1 MCNCRWNERKSGQ
14 IFVWKYNRQN
24 EKKRKEKTKKKKKE
38 EWTGD
43 VSEQKASGV
52 KMVLFNGGVT

>member
-1 MCNCRWNERKSGQ
+1 MNENPD
-14 IFVWKYNRQN
+14 KYLYENTTDKMKRN
-24 EKKRKEKTKKKKKE
+24 EKKRRKKKKKE